1 MNHSPSQSP
10 ASPPLAKSTPPAA
23 PESSS
28 REGGRWESAIRTVL
42 TQVGLPLVALVI
54 FLALWQ
60 GTLAGLDVGFARMPG
75 PAEVWTAARSLW
87 NDHVEQRVRA
97 REFYRKQEERRLA
110 ALAKNP
116 EASFTFRNYSGRPT
130 YLDQIF
136 TSLKT
141 VFAGFL
147 IASIFAIPIGVLCGM
162 SKAVNTALNPFIQ
175 IFRPVSPLAWLPIV
189 MILIGS
195 LYNPPDPLFTKSFL
209 TAAITVSLCSLWPTL
224 INTAIGVASIDNDYL
239 NVARVLRLGW
249 VAKIT
254 KIILPASLPYI
265 FTGLRL
271 SLGVGW
277 MVLIAAEML
286 AQSPGLGKF
295 VWDMFQNGSSQS
307 LSLIMVAIFTIGI
320 IGFLLDRV
328 MLVLQ
333 RLVTFA
339 PPSR

>member
-1 MNHSPSQSP
+1 MNHSSGQSL
-10 ASPPLAKSTPPAA
+10 ANAPLAKSLASTAMKSLPKTS
-23 PESSS
+23 E
-28 REGGRWESAIRTVL
+28 RWESAIRTVL
-42 TQVGLPLVALVI
+42 TQVGLPFVALLI
-54 FLALWQ
+54 FLAIWQ
-60 GTLAGLDVGFARMPG
+60 GTLAGVDVGFARMPG
-75 PAEVWTAARSLW
+75 PAEVWAAARSLW
-87 NDHVEQRVRA
+87 TDHVEERARA

-110 ALAKNP
+110 ALAKDPN
-116 EASFTFRNYSGRPT
+116 ASFTVRKYSGRPT

-224 INTAIGVASIDNDYL
+224 INTAVGVSSIDNDYL

-249 VAKIT
+249 MTKIT

-307 LSLIMVAIFTIGI
+307 LSFIMVAIFTIGI

-333 RLVTFA
+333 RIVTFA